1 MFKILF
7 NMTEST
13 FTIRLKQNQTRK
25 LCGN

>member
-1 MFKILF
+1 
-7 NMTEST
+7 MTEST